1 MTMTRLSH
9 LEPIAVETLAAFQA
23 SIFCKELC
31 IYNIILEGDALQVVK
46 VVSSS
51 AHNWSRFRQLVD
63 NTRIILNSL
72 SS

>member
-46 VVSSS
+46 VVS
-51 AHNWSRFRQLVD
+51 
-63 NTRIILNSL
+63 
-72 SS
+72 